1 MRYNLYN
8 FLKKGKII
16 RICLRIWIFFIN
28 FAAEFVGKVTEL
40 SMDGVGKVTF
50 ECIIQVRKVTY
61 DKQAFR

>member
-1 MRYNLYN
+1 M
-8 FLKKGKII
+8 
-16 RICLRIWIFFIN
+16 RIWIFFIN

-50 ECIIQVRKVTY
+50 GCIIKVRKVTY

>member
-1 MRYNLYN
+1 MIKNLIFFIEYLAI
-8 FLKKGKII
+8 F
-16 RICLRIWIFFIN
+16 LRIWIFFIN

>member
-1 MRYNLYN
+1 MQNNPYMLAYMD
-8 FLKKGKII
+8 
-16 RICLRIWIFFIN
+16 FFIN

>member
-1 MRYNLYN
+1 MIKNLIFFIEYLAI
-8 FLKKGKII
+8 FLH
-16 RICLRIWIFFIN
+16 IWIFFIN